1 MKVVIFAAP
10 LAGIFSDR
18 IGSRKA
24 LFTWPFIVLGI
35 MMLFPY
41 TISDVLIILWTGGM
55 GLIAG
60 AIPTASF
67 AAAPEIMIKPEYAGM
82 GMAVLNFRSK
92 SGYVPGSD
100 PVWGDRYAG

>member
-1 MKVVIFAAP
+1 M
-10 LAGIFSDR
+10 

-82 GMAVLNFRSK
+82 GMAVLTLGQNLGMFLGPILFGALVES
-92 SGYVPGSD
+92 SGWALQAIG
-100 PVWGDRYAG
+100 